1 MSATKKSEGLRIDY
15 TPSIAVASGDVVVIG
30 DIVAVATEPIAA
42 NVLGAVDVEGVFT
55 FPKATTSASAITAG
69 AKLYWNA
76 SGEVVTTTAGTNKTA
91 GYAVAAAGAT
101 AATVDVKLSR

>member
-15 TPSIAVASGDVVVIG
+15 TPASAVASGDVVVIG

-55 FPKATTSASAITAG
+55 LPKATTSASAITAG
-69 AKLYWNA
+69 AKLYWDA
-76 SGEVVTTTAGTNKTA
+76 SGEVATTTAGSNKTA
-91 GYAVAAAGAT
+91 GYAVAAAAAAT
-101 AATVDVKLSR
+101 ATVDVKLSR

>member
-1 MSATKKSEGLRIDY
+1 MSATKKSDGIRIDY

-55 FPKATTSASAITAG
+55 FPKATTSASALTAG
-69 AKLYWNA
+69 QKVYWDA
-76 SGEVVTTTAGTNKTA
+76 SGLVVTGTSSTHKTA
-91 GYAVAAAGAT
+91 GYVVAAAGAT
-101 AATVDVKLSR
+101 AATVDVKLGR

>member
-15 TPSIAVASGDVVVIG
+15 TPSSAVASGDVVVIG

-42 NVLGAVDVEGVFT
+42 NALGAVDVEGVFT

-69 AKLYWNA
+69 AKLYWDA
-76 SGEVVTTTAGTNKTA
+76 SGEVVTTTPGENKTV
-91 GYAVAAAGAT
+91 GYAIAAADAT

>member
-15 TPSIAVASGDVVVIG
+15 TPSSAVASGDVVVIG

-42 NVLGAVDVEGVFT
+42 NALGAVDVEGVFT

-69 AKLYWNA
+69 AKLYWDA
-76 SGEVVTTTAGTNKTA
+76 SGEVVTTTADSNKTA
-91 GYAVAAAGAT
+91 GYAVADAGAT

>member
-15 TPSIAVASGDVVVIG
+15 TPSSAVASGDVVVIG

-69 AKLYWNA
+69 AKLYWDG
-76 SGEVVTTTAGTNKTA
+76 SGEVATTTADSNKTA
-91 GYAVAAAGAT
+91 GYAIADAGAT

>member
-1 MSATKKSEGLRIDY
+1 MSATKKSEGQRIDY
-15 TPSIAVASGDVVVIG
+15 TPSIAVAAGDVVVIG

-42 NVLGAVDVEGVFT
+42 NALGAVDVEGVFT

-69 AKLYWNA
+69 AKLYWDA
-76 SGEVVTTTAGTNKTA
+76 SGDVATTTAGSNKTA
-91 GYAVAAAGAT
+91 GYAIADAGAT

>member
-15 TPSIAVASGDVVVIG
+15 TPSSAVASGDVVVIG

-69 AKLYWNA
+69 AKLYWDD
-76 SGEVVTTTAGTNKTA
+76 SGDVATTTADSNKTA
-91 GYAVAAAGAT
+91 GYAVADAGAT

>member
-15 TPSIAVASGDVVVIG
+15 TPSSAVASGDVVVIG

-69 AKLYWNA
+69 AKLYWDD
-76 SGEVVTTTAGTNKTA
+76 SGEVVTTTHGENKTV

>member
-15 TPSIAVASGDVVVIG
+15 TPSIAVDSGDVVVIG

-69 AKLYWNA
+69 AKLYWDA
-76 SGEVVTTTAGTNKTA
+76 SGEVATTTADSNKTA
-91 GYAVAAAGAT
+91 GYAIADAGAT